1 MGGEPDGLDWNP
13 HMPRIS
19 KEESLARRDQ
29 IIDAC
34 EALYQQKGYRDVTMA
49 QVAERLSFGRANIYN
64 YFQNKDE
71 ILLALLQREHE
82 LWARDLKQLAANAA
96 AATDEE
102 LADGLATSLVR
113 REQMLKL
120 MAMNLYDMEQNSRLE
135 NLTDLKRAFACVL
148 EALHGLVAAA
158 RPGWGVERVE
168 RFVYALMPFT
178 IGIYPYAHHTPKQLE
193 AMEAVGLPKPQ
204 STTYD
209 LVYEL
214 VLQLL

>member
-1 MGGEPDGLDWNP
+1 
-13 HMPRIS
+13 MPRIS

-34 EALYQQKGYRDVTMA
+34 EALYQQMGYRDVTMA
-49 QVAERLSFGRANIYN
+49 QVAEGLSFGRANIYN

-82 LWARDLKQLAANAA
+82 LWACDLEGLATNAGEA
-96 AATDEE
+96 SNDE
-102 LADGLATSLVR
+102 LADGLAASLAR

-135 NLTDLKRAFACVL
+135 NLADLKRAYARAL
-148 EALHGLVAAA
+148 EALHGLVATA
-158 RPGWGVERVE
+158 RPEWGLERVGE
-168 RFVYALMPFT
+168 FVYALMPFT
-178 IGIYPYAHHTPKQLE
+178 LGVYPYAHHTPKQLE
-193 AMEAVGLPKPQ
+193 AMEVAGLPRPR

-209 LVYEL
+209 LVYKL

>member
-1 MGGEPDGLDWNP
+1 
-13 HMPRIS
+13 MPRIS

-34 EALYQQKGYRDVTMA
+34 EALYRQKGYRDVTMA

-82 LWARDLKQLAANAA
+82 LWANDLERL
-96 AATDEE
+96 ATDADAKDNEE

-135 NLTDLKRAFACVL
+135 NLADLKRAYAQ
-148 EALHGLVAAA
+148 ALKALGDLVVAA
-158 RPGWGVERVE
+158 RPEWDAVRADQ
-168 RFVYALMPFT
+168 FVYALMPFT
-178 IGIYPYAHHTPKQLE
+178 LGIYPYAHHTPKQLE
-193 AMEAVGLPKPQ
+193 AMEAAGLPEPHN
-204 STTYD
+204 TVYD
-209 LVYEL
+209 LVHDF
-214 VLQLL
+214 VLQLW

>member
-1 MGGEPDGLDWNP
+1 
-13 HMPRIS
+13 MPRIS

-49 QVAERLSFGRANIYN
+49 QVAEGLSFGRANIYN

-82 LWARDLKQLAANAA
+82 LWARDLEQLAAD
-96 AATDEE
+96 AATASNEE
-102 LADGLATSLVR
+102 LAGGLAESLVC

-120 MAMNLYDMEQNSRLE
+120 LAMNLYDMEQNSRLE
-135 NLTDLKRAFACVL
+135 NLANLKRAYAH
-148 EALHGLVAAA
+148 ALAALRTLAVAA
-158 RPGWGVERVE
+158 RPEWDSARAE
-168 RFVYALMPFT
+168 RFVFTLMPFT
-178 IGIYPYAHHTPKQLE
+178 LGVYPYAHHTPKQLE
-193 AMEAVGLPKPQ
+193 AMAAAGLPEPH
-204 STTYD
+204 STVYT
-209 LVYEL
+209 LVYDL

>member
-1 MGGEPDGLDWNP
+1 
-13 HMPRIS
+13 MPRIS

-34 EALYQQKGYRDVTMA
+34 EVLYQQRGYRDVTMS

-64 YFQNKDE
+64 YFRNKDE

-82 LWARDLKQLAANAA
+82 LWAADLERLATNV
-96 AATDEE
+96 ATASNEE

-120 MAMNLYDMEQNSRLE
+120 MAMNLYDMEQNSRLQ
-135 NLTDLKRAFACVL
+135 NLADLKRAYAWAL
-148 EALHGLVAAA
+148 KALHGLVVAA
-158 RPGWGVERVE
+158 RPEWGAERVDG
-168 RFVYALMPFT
+168 FVYALMPFT
-178 IGIYPYAHHTPKQLE
+178 LGIYTYAHHTPKQLE
-193 AMEAVGLPKPQ
+193 AMAAAGLPKPHN
-204 STTYD
+204 TTYD
-209 LVYEL
+209 LVYDL